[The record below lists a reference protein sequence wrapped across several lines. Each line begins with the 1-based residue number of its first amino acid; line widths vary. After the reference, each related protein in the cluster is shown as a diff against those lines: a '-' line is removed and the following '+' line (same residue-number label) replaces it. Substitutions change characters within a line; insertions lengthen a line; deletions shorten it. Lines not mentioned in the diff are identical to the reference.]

1 MSMRTLN
8 YCQPNTF
15 YIFFCYLMNT
25 IVQDTIENRI
35 SDWIHVKVRKKWKTR
50 WRPSKLEKNLE
61 AVIKYGMNNKEVW
74 ISDTSKDVEGKIMDR
89 LMFWFSLETPEG
101 KRLSIVELAKND
113 KLEEYLPKD
122 YPKKFIKEMC
132 DTIKTRF

>member
-1 MSMRTLN
+1 
-8 YCQPNTF
+8 
-15 YIFFCYLMNT
+15 MNT
-25 IVQDTIENRI
+25 IVQDTIENRN
-35 SDWIHVKVRKKWKTR
+35 SDWIQVKVRTKWKTV

-61 AVIKYGMNNKEVW
+61 AIIKYGMNNKEVW
-74 ISDTSKDVEGKIMDR
+74 IFDTIKDIEGKIMDR

-122 YPKKFIKEMC
+122 YPKKFIKKMC
-132 DTIKTRF
+132 DTIKIRF